1 MKKATFSLNLYD
13 DEGDQYSEGVFIHID
28 ENIILRFENI
38 EEVEDFT
45 NQLTKITSEI
55 RRDWM

>member
-1 MKKATFSLNLYD
+1 MKNATFSLNLYN

-28 ENIILRFENI
+28 NNIILRFENI

-45 NQLTKITSEI
+45 KQLTKITTEI